1 MDFYVIIY
9 LFQQKESI
17 FNVKKIFKAALSC
30 TLLFNVSLASVAMA
44 SPENTDQQS
53 TTEQF
58 TEVQTSG
65 TAKAKVGKYQGDNTI
80 IMDEEGNQ
88 FTLGELKAK
97 TNVILPDNPNK
108 YGEGDNNNIKISP
121 HHDLVAPLASAYG
134 HAWPYTAENRE
145 SVNCYGYSV
154 KLPHALNPGDADG
167 VSNVTDAKYFTDVNY
182 TAGLVV
188 KDGNY
193 NGLYFKPGWKT
204 LSSRTA
210 AVTDEEHRIAFR
222 IGWIDANGNGKV
234 DLGADLV
241 DYHFMLQNST
251 GKWSEKHGKSPSI
264 NTNISDP
271 STFSWD
277 LDTFKNFYNSSTV
290 YIAAKVH

>member
-1 MDFYVIIY
+1 M
-9 LFQQKESI
+9 
-17 FNVKKIFKAALSC
+17 KKIFKAALTC

-44 SPENTDQQS
+44 SPE
-53 TTEQF
+53 TTNQYSIEKF

-97 TNVILPDNPNK
+97 TNVVLPDSPDQVIETPN
-108 YGEGDNNNIKISP
+108 ITIQLAP
-121 HHDLVAPLASAYG
+121 HNDIVKPMASAYG
-134 HAWPYTAENRE
+134 NAWPYYAVTTTQP
-145 SVNCYGYSV
+145 NCYGYAL
-154 KLPHALNPGDADG
+154 KLPWAWNPGDGDNI
-167 VSNVTDAKYFTDVNY
+167 SNVYDTGYFTNPNVG
-182 TAGLVV
+182 AALII
-188 KDGNY
+188 KDGTSNPSY
-193 NGLYFKPGWKT
+193 LKSGWKK

-222 IGWIDANGNGKV
+222 VGWIDANGNGKV
-234 DLGADLV
+234 DVGADLV

-251 GKWSEKHGKSPSI
+251 GRWSEKHGQQPSI

-271 STFSWD
+271 GTFSWD
-277 LDTFKNFYNSSTV
+277 LGSYKNFYNSSTV
-290 YIAAKVH
+290 YIAAKIR